1 MHTKCSFDYTCDRSA
16 KDNRGSDGNRITGVT
31 IQEDHCFSENLMLKQ
46 TSEEQVGIGT
56 KKKYKGPSL

>member
-16 KDNRGSDGNRITGVT
+16 KDNRGSDGNWITGVT
-31 IQEDHCFSENLMLKQ
+31 IHLMLKQ

-56 KKKYKGPSL
+56 KKKYKGPGL